1 MTTNASNRRS
11 VVSAARAAMSSR
23 VDAVG
28 DLGEADAARTAAR
41 GRVVEARAR
50 AAALVERATQQ
61 GRDLVQ
67 QVREEVADA
76 DAAYGTAHAEA
87 VAAGWSTR
95 ELRSLGLGPPPRAAR
110 RPEGWPDDGPSS
122 DAGPPPDDDMPAEG
136 RPGTGET
143 VKEVAA

>member
-1 MTTNASNRRS
+1 MTTNSNNRRTM
-11 VVSAARAAMSSR
+11 VSAARAAMSSR

-28 DLGEADAARTAAR
+28 DLGEADAARAAAR

-67 QVREEVADA
+67 QVREEVAAA
-76 DAAYGTAHAEA
+76 DAAYATGHAQA

-95 ELRSLGLGPPPRAAR
+95 ELRSLGLGPPPRTAGR
-110 RPEGWPDDGPSS
+110 TEGWPDDEPSS
-122 DAGPPPDDDMPAEG
+122 DAAPAPDGGQPAGGPVTGDAAE
-136 RPGTGET
+136 E
-143 VKEVAA
+143 EAA

>member
-1 MTTNASNRRS
+1 MTTSSKNRRTL
-11 VVSAARAAMSSR
+11 VSAARAAMSSR

-50 AAALVERATQQ
+50 AAELVERATQQ

-67 QVREEVADA
+67 QVRDEVAAA
-76 DAAYGTAHAEA
+76 DAAYATAHAQA

-110 RPEGWPDDGPSS
+110 RADGWPDDEPSS
-122 DAGPPPDDDMPAEG
+122 DAAPAPDDGRPAG
-136 RPGTGET
+136 GPGTGGAAE
-143 VKEVAA
+143 EVAA